1 MESSYSNY
9 HRKRY
14 EENKL
19 EINEKRREYARIHQ
33 LEYNKKLRAINP
45 PKPVGRPRKTNSDFS
60 ILIPETVV
68 LD

>member
-1 MESSYSNY
+1 MESSYSTY

-14 EENKL
+14 EENKS

-33 LEYNKKLRAINP
+33 REYNKKLRAINP
-45 PKPVGRPRKTNSDFS
+45 PKPVGRPRKTDSDFS
-60 ILIPETVV
+60 TKIPETVV

>member
-14 EENKL
+14 EENKTI
-19 EINEKRREYARIHQ
+19 INEKRREYARIHQ
-33 LEYNKKLRAINP
+33 REYNKKLRAINP

-60 ILIPETVV
+60 IPISETVG

>member
-1 MESSYSNY
+1 MESSYSSY

-14 EENKL
+14 EENKSV
-19 EINEKRREYARIHQ
+19 INEKRREYARIHQ
-33 LEYNKKLRAINP
+33 REYNKKLREINP

-60 ILIPETVV
+60 PPIPETVG